1 MHIAIAVIIA
11 ISALWVALAAFA
23 IARLGI
29 GFKQALLYV
38 PFKLWYRISDR
49 QIHVARNAP
58 TPVIYAVWHQSRL
71 DPALMLSLLPEDTL
85 HILDEASAR
94 SWWLDPWRGLGRC
107 ISFNARHVFVSRR
120 LVQRLKGGGRLAVY
134 LPDDTSPDKRS
145 FRLFRAIARIAMRAD
160 AQVVPIYVKGSEK
173 TAFSLSGGSRLLPA
187 LSVRTLEPVTL
198 ETLKLRSQN
207 GELRASQALLN
218 RMLEARGIRIQE
230 EERVEEAA

>member
-1 MHIAIAVIIA
+1 MQIAIALVIAIIA
-11 ISALWVALAAFA
+11 IWVALAAYA

-29 GFKQALLYV
+29 GFKQALLYA
-38 PFKLWYRISDR
+38 PYKLWYRIDDQ
-49 QIHVARNAP
+49 QIRTARTAP

-71 DPALMLSLLPEDTL
+71 DPALMLSLLPDETL

-94 SWWLDPWRGLGRC
+94 AWWLDPWRSLGRC

-134 LPDDTSPDKRS
+134 LPDDTDPDQRS

-160 AQVVPIYVKGSEK
+160 AQVVPVFIKGADK
-173 TAFSLSGGSRLLPA
+173 TAFSLSKGKRPLPA
-187 LSVRTLEPVTL
+187 LSIRTLEPVTL
-198 ETLKLRSQN
+198 EALKQRSSN

-218 RMLEARGIRIQE
+218 RMLEARGILVRE
-230 EERVEEAA
+230 EERVVEAA